1 MIANTPPDRNNSTNQ
16 FPKEYI
22 MAKATTKPTPEDA
35 LAPIFNLRDLSIKLI
50 REHGRWQKFDVT
62 PVMCIKDHG
71 NLSIIYLTPF
81 QRSKTGTHPMGYA
94 LEIRV
99 GRRLVLSLVW
109 NSTTSLVVETY
120 RPGAWE
126 AKLDESNVTASLAA

>member
-1 MIANTPPDRNNSTNQ
+1 
-16 FPKEYI
+16 
-22 MAKATTKPTPEDA
+22 MAKAKPTKVTNDETLEHITHLQD
-35 LAPIFNLRDLSIKLI
+35 LAIKLI
-50 REHGRWQKFDVT
+50 QKNGQWQRFGVT

-71 NLSIIYLTPF
+71 NVSIVYLTPF
-81 QRSKTGTHPMGYA
+81 QRSKNATQPMGYA

-109 NSTTSLVVETY
+109 DRTTPLFVETY

-126 AKLDESNVTASLAA
+126 TKLRESNVTASLAA

>member
-1 MIANTPPDRNNSTNQ
+1 MT
-16 FPKEYI
+16 
-22 MAKATTKPTPEDA
+22 KAKPTKVTNDETLEHITHLQD
-35 LAPIFNLRDLSIKLI
+35 LAIKLI
-50 REHGRWQKFDVT
+50 QKNGRWRKFGVT
-62 PVMCIKDHG
+62 PVMCIEDHG

-109 NSTTSLVVETY
+109 DSTTPLFIETY